1 MQKPVLC
8 IAQFLPNPS
17 TPYLAAMLFPEVI
30 GQLETRQH
38 LLDLVDNNRLSH
50 ALLLVGKEGSGLLP
64 LAINFGQY
72 VVSMPAEKAAAAAP
86 APDLFG
92 GGTDLFGAPI
102 APPEP
107 APEALGSIDP
117 LAAQLMHPDLHL
129 SYPVLPK
136 KSGDKPVS
144 TDYISEFREFFKL
157 MPYGSGFDWL
167 QSINAEN
174 RQGNITAEE
183 CNDIIRKLSLKTFK
197 ARYKVLVMWLPEY
210 LGKEGNKLL
219 KLIEEPPVDTLF
231 ILATENEAD
240 VLPTIVSRCQTIRV
254 PPLTEADVEE
264 ALISR
269 CNAAPDTARQLAM
282 VCEGNYHEAQQ
293 LLQHNEDDFNGLL
306 RDWLNASLLK
316 GAKAFERFDL
326 QNKFVT
332 AVSSLGRERQ
342 KQFLRYFLQ
351 LVEQSIRLRLVGEEQ
366 VHLPPTEKDFA
377 LRLNKFSGLGQ
388 QKAIAEELEKAI
400 YYIER
405 NANAKMLFHALTLKL
420 RGIVLEKTVFGCN

>member
-1 MQKPVLC
+1 MV
-8 IAQFLPNPS
+8 FS
-17 TPYLAAMLFPEVI
+17 FPYLAPMFFPDVI
-30 GQLETRQH
+30 GQHETQQH
-38 LLDLVDNNRLSH
+38 LLDLVAHNRLSH

-64 LAINFGQY
+64 LAMNFGQY
-72 VVSMPAEKAAAAAP
+72 VVSMPAEKASAAP
-86 APDLFG
+86 AADLFG
-92 GGTDLFGAPI
+92 GGTDLFGAPV
-102 APPEP
+102 APASPEP
-107 APEALGSIDP
+107 HPGGIDP
-117 LAAQLMHPDLHL
+117 LAAQLQHPDLHF

-136 KSGDKPVS
+136 KTGDKPVS
-144 TDYISEFREFFKL
+144 TDYISEFREFYKL

-167 QSINAEN
+167 QFINAEN

-210 LGKEGNKLL
+210 LGNEGNKLL

-231 ILATENEAD
+231 ILATENESQ
-240 VLPTIVSRCQTIRV
+240 LLGTIVSRCQVIRV
-254 PPLTEADVEE
+254 PPLTGEDIEQ

-269 CNAAPDTARQLAM
+269 CGADPDTARQLAL

-293 LLQHNEDDFNGLL
+293 LLQHNEDDLNGLL

-316 GAKAFERFDL
+316 GPKAHERFDL

-332 AVSSLGRERQ
+332 AASQLGRERQ
-342 KQFLRYFLQ
+342 KQLLRYFIQ
-351 LVEQSIRLRLVGEEQ
+351 LIEQSIRLRLIGEDKL
-366 VHLPPTEKDFA
+366 HLPPAEKDFA

-388 QKAIAEELEKAI
+388 QKALADELEKAI

-405 NANAKMLFHALTLKL
+405 NANAKMLFQALTLKI
-420 RGIVLEKTVFGCN
+420 RAIVMEKTIFLTQ

>member
-1 MQKPVLC
+1 MFEC
-8 IAQFLPNPS
+8 SI
-17 TPYLAAMLFPEVI
+17 TPYLAAMLFPDVI

-107 APEALGSIDP
+107 APEAPGGIDP

-351 LVEQSIRLRLVGEEQ
+351 LVEQSIRLRLIGEEQ

-405 NANAKMLFHALTLKL
+405 NANAKLLFHALTLKL
-420 RGIVLEKTVFGCN
+420 RGIVLEKTIFLTQ